1 MISRIL
7 APPNLDALNCENAT
21 HRHKK
26 KQLKLPRVTERVAE
40 KDCIKARMLFVYW
53 FTVTFCA
60 LTAFNSPKTIFAKSH
75 RQLYP
80 SNERI
85 WSPLTNPSHQ
95 IPQITTNWTTIIPFW
110 PQFSSIFHTQSI
122 TLARP
127 KNRNSQ
133 LPNENYPSVR
143 WNLVFR
149 VWWK

>member
-1 MISRIL
+1 M
-7 APPNLDALNCENAT
+7 
-21 HRHKK
+21 
-26 KQLKLPRVTERVAE
+26 ERVAE
-40 KDCIKARMLFVYW
+40 KDCIKARMLFLYW
-53 FTVTFCA
+53 MTVTLYA

-75 RQLYP
+75 RQLHP

-85 WSPLTNPSHQ
+85 WPSSPLTNPSHQ

-110 PQFSSIFHTQSI
+110 PQFIIHILSPIHQTSI

-133 LPNENYPSVR
+133 LPNENCPSVR